1 MGETKKG
8 NMTQEDKLQKQY
20 DRLVAARNFH
30 YENFNKWLMSFYLII
45 GALFI
50 ALYTLHTDEVQHRYM
65 ELLLTIVGYVVSFA
79 TYLSGKGYYYWEIN
93 WIRLVQYFE
102 NTYLKVNKTAGEKV
116 NTKEKFRYR
125 VYSVFA
131 NKEDNKCMCRP
142 MSGANI
148 STSKVALLVTL
159 FVTILWG
166 MMAFYFVVTL
176 WPCDG
181 IDTRQE
187 KVELSLLLSAV
198 VTIALILIVSL
209 LGMLE
214 KFDIHCLNSNLEG
227 LDDLEL
233 PKDKKL

>member
-1 MGETKKG
+1 MAEKPNIVNDELLK
-8 NMTQEDKLQKQY
+8 NQY
-20 DRLVAARNFH
+20 KALIDARNYH
-30 YENFNKWLMSFYLII
+30 YEYFNKWLMSFYMII

-50 ALYTLHTDEVQHRYM
+50 ALYTLHTGKTLHRHM
-65 ELLLTIVGYVVSFA
+65 ELLVTIVGYVVSLA

-102 NTYLKVNKTAGEKV
+102 KTYLKVNKTAGEKA
-116 NTKEKFRYR
+116 NSEEKFRYR

-131 NKEDNKCMCRP
+131 NKEDNKCLCHP
-142 MSGANI
+142 TSGANI

-166 MMAFYFVVTL
+166 MMAFYFVLTL

-181 IDTRQE
+181 IDTRLE
-187 KVELSLLLSAV
+187 KVELSLLLSTV

-214 KFDIHCLNSNLEG
+214 RFDFHCLNSNLNSI
-227 LDDLEL
+227 DDLEL
-233 PKDKKL
+233 PKDRKL

>member
-1 MGETKKG
+1 MAERPNIEKDEVLK
-8 NMTQEDKLQKQY
+8 NQY
-20 DRLVAARNFH
+20 EALINARNFH

-50 ALYTLHTDEVQHRYM
+50 ALYTLHTDEVQHRHM
-65 ELLLTIVGYVVSFA
+65 ELLVTIVGYVVSLA

-102 NTYLKVNKTAGEKV
+102 KTYLKVNKTAGEKAD
-116 NTKEKFRYR
+116 TEEKFRYR

-131 NKEDNKCMCRP
+131 NKNEYKCICRP

-159 FVTILWG
+159 FVTVLWG
-166 MMAFYFVVTL
+166 MMAFYFVLTL
-176 WPCDG
+176 WPCDV
-181 IDTRQE
+181 IDTRLE
-187 KVELSLLLSAV
+187 KVEFSLLLSAV
-198 VTIALILIVSL
+198 VTIVLILIVSL

-214 KFDIHCLNSNLEG
+214 RFDFHCLNSNLEG

-233 PKDKKL
+233 PKDRKL